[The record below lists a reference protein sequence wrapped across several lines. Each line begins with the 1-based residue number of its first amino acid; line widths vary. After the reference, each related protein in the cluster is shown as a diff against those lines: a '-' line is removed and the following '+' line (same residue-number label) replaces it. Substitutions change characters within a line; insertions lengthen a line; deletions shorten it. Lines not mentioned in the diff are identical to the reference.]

1 VIAGLFPFIE
11 IPGLGFDPFIRGW
24 LVAITGVLVLMG
36 SVYLILATN
45 TGVRTGLLIAVTGLF
60 AWMTIMGAIW
70 WIYGIG
76 LRGPAP
82 AWDIVEVNRG
92 DLASAR
98 LGEARRLGEALEA
111 EGDTDLKGYFEETEI
126 AVSEQG
132 APVPEVGGWDAM
144 LLANPAR
151 GEAQATVDAYLVG
164 QGEFEAST
172 DYVAVGAF
180 EEGGKHKRPA
190 SAECT
195 TRNPVKIVTTSGC
208 WERAGSKLYSI
219 FVQPR
224 HPTHYATVL
233 VQAADPRTLISR
245 PGQPPPLKEVD
256 PNQPV
261 IAVVMVRDLGSVR
274 VPPAMITIGSLII
287 FVAFAKMLHDRDR
300 RQERN
305 RALVPAGTGGGG

>member
-24 LVAITGVLVLMG
+24 LVVATGVLVLMG

-45 TGVRTGLLIAVTGLF
+45 TGARTGLLIALTGLF
-60 AWMTIMGAIW
+60 GWLAIMGIIW

-82 AWDIVEVNRG
+82 QWDVVEVNRG
-92 DLASAR
+92 DLALAR
-98 LGEARRLGEALEA
+98 LPEARKLGDAVDATTNDVQGFFEQAEA
-111 EGDTDLKGYFEETEI
+111 

-132 APVPEVGGWDAM
+132 APVPELGGWKAM

-151 GEAQATVDAYLVG
+151 GEAQATVDAFLVG

-172 DYVAVGAF
+172 EYLAIGAF
-180 EEGGKHKRPA
+180 EEGGKAKRPA
-190 SAECT
+190 DAVCE
-195 TRNPVKIVTTSGC
+195 TRNPFLIVSRSGC
-208 WERAGSKLYSI
+208 WKRAGSKLYSI

-224 HPTHYATVL
+224 HPTHYATVM

-245 PGQPPPLKEVD
+245 PGQAPPIKEPD

-261 IAVVMVRDLGSVR
+261 VSVIMVRDLGSVR
-274 VPPAMITIGSLII
+274 VPPAMVTLGSLVL
-287 FVAFAKMLHDRDR
+287 FSAFAYALHQRDA
-300 RQERN
+300 RQTRN
-305 RALVPAGTGGGG
+305 RSLVPAGAGGG

>member
-1 VIAGLFPFIE
+1 MIAGLFPFIE
-11 IPGLGFDPFIRGW
+11 IPGLPFDPFIRGW
-24 LVAITGVLVLMG
+24 LVVITGVLVLMG

-45 TGVRTGLLIAVTGLF
+45 TGARTGLLISITGLF

-92 DLASAR
+92 DLTAAR
-98 LGEARRLGEALEA
+98 LDEARQLGDGLAA
-111 EGDTDLKGYFEETEI
+111 EGDTDLKTFFEETEI

-132 APVPEVGGWDAM
+132 APVPEVGGWKAM

-172 DYVAVGAF
+172 DYVAIGAF
-180 EEGGKHKRPA
+180 EEGGKAKRPD

-195 TRNPVKIVTTSGC
+195 TRNPYTIVTTSGC
-208 WERAGSKLYSI
+208 WERAASKLYSV

-224 HPTHYATVL
+224 HPTHYATVM
-233 VQAADPRTLISR
+233 VQAADPRTLINR
-245 PGQPPPLKEVD
+245 PGQAPPIKEPD
-256 PNQPV
+256 PAQPV
-261 IAVVMVRDLGSVR
+261 VSVIMVRDLGSVR
-274 VPPAMITIGSLII
+274 MPPAMVTLGSLVL
-287 FVAFAKMLHDRDR
+287 FGAFARALHQRDAH
-300 RQERN
+300 QTRN
-305 RALVPAGTGGGG
+305 RSLVPAGAGGG